1 MRTVTNIDGL
11 VKVFERDEGFI
22 TYARSTY
29 KENEEGSP
37 YPPSEIH
44 WMPEN
49 IQQAEEYI
57 HEYCQNLELI

>member
-11 VKVFERDEGFI
+11 VKVFETDEEFL

-29 KENEEGSP
+29 KDNEEGNP
-37 YPPSEIH
+37 YPSEIH

-57 HEYCQNLELI
+57 HEYCQDLELI